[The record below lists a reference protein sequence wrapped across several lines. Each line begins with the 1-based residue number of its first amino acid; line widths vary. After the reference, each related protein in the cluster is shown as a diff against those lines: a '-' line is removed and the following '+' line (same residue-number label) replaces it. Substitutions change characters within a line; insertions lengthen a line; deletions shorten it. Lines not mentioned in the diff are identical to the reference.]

1 MQTLFESTLFVNLL
15 YLSLVAGLWLA
26 AWAIVTPGTGVL
38 EALAVAVLALAGMG
52 MTVVP
57 INAWA
62 MGFIAA
68 GMVLFLLSVWRK
80 WTGVW
85 LGLSAL
91 ALSLGSVFL
100 FRLAGGGAAVHP
112 LLAIVV
118 SLLTVGFFWLSLSK
132 ALEAYRI
139 KLAHDLET
147 LIGQLGEVKT
157 IIDPIGSVYV
167 AGELWTASAEKMI
180 PVGTPVRIKDR
191 DGLTLVVETAKASN
205 PENMS

>member
-1 MQTLFESTLFVNLL
+1 
-15 YLSLVAGLWLA
+15 
-26 AWAIVTPGTGVL
+26 
-38 EALAVAVLALAGMG
+38 

-62 MGFIAA
+62 LGLLAA
-68 GMVLFLLSVWRK
+68 GMVLFVLSVWRK

-118 SLLTVGFFWLSLSK
+118 SLLTVGFFWLTLSK

-147 LIGQLGEVKT
+147 IIGQLGEVKT
-157 IIDPIGSVYV
+157 VINPIGSVYV

-180 PVGTPVRIKDR
+180 PVGTQVRIKSR
-191 DGLTLVVETAKASN
+191 DGLTLVVETADASN
-205 PENMS
+205 SENMS

>member
-1 MQTLFESTLFVNLL
+1 MQTFIETALFVNLL
-15 YLSLVAGLWLA
+15 YLSLVAGVWLT

-38 EALAVAVLALAGMG
+38 EGLAITALVLAGLG

-62 MGFIAA
+62 LGLLAA
-68 GMVLFLLSVWRK
+68 GMVLFVLSVWRK

-91 ALSLGSVFL
+91 TLSLGSVFL

-147 LIGQLGEVKT
+147 IIGQLGKVKT
-157 IIDPIGSVYV
+157 VINPIGSVYV
-167 AGELWTASAEKMI
+167 AGELWTASAEKTI
-180 PVGTPVRIKDR
+180 PVGTRVRIKKR
-191 DGLTLVVETAKASN
+191 DGLTLVVESANASN
-205 PENMS
+205 SENMS

>member
-1 MQTLFESTLFVNLL
+1 MQAFLESTLFLNLL

-26 AWAIVTPGTGVL
+26 ALAIVTPGTGVL
-38 EALAVAVLALAGMG
+38 EGLAITALVLAGLG

-62 MGFIAA
+62 MGLLAA

-100 FRLAGGGAAVHP
+100 FPRAGGGAAVHP

-132 ALEAYRI
+132 ALEAYRT

-157 IIDPIGSVYV
+157 VIDPIGSVFV
-167 AGELWTASAEKMI
+167 AGELWTASAEKTTS
-180 PVGTPVRIKDR
+180 VGTPVRIKGR
-191 DGLTLVVETAKASN
+191 DGLTLIVESANASN

>member
-1 MQTLFESTLFVNLL
+1 MQTFIETALFVNLL

-26 AWAIVTPGTGVL
+26 AWAIITPGTGVL
-38 EALAVAVLALAGMG
+38 EGLAITTLVLAGLG

-62 MGFIAA
+62 LGLLAA
-68 GMVLFLLSVWRK
+68 GMVLFILSVWRK

-91 ALSLGSVFL
+91 TLSLGSVFL
-100 FRLAGGGAAVHP
+100 FRRAGGGAAVHP
-112 LLAIVV
+112 LLAVMV
-118 SLLTVGFFWLSLSK
+118 SLLTVGFFWLTLSK
-132 ALEAYRI
+132 ALEAYRT

-157 IIDPIGSVYV
+157 VLDPIGSVYV
-167 AGELWTASAEKMI
+167 AGELWTASAEETM
-180 PVGTPVRIKDR
+180 PVGTPVRIKGR
-191 DGLTLVVETAKASN
+191 EGLTLVVESDNASN